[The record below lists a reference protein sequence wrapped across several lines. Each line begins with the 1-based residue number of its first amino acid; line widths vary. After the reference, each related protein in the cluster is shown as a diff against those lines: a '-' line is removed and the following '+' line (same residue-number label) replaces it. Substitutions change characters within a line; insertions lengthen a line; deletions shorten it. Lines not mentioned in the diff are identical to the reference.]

1 MADVKVG
8 VTLEAQDKASQTI
21 ASFEKNLSGVQGR
34 LEGMAPTFTK
44 MSLAGTAAFAAISG
58 VVGKALGDFAEAE
71 RSQRQLEHAVID
83 VSKGTKEQVKAIS
96 DLSDALQKKSGI
108 DGDALSMGAAQLST
122 FGLQS
127 KSVVDLTKSLA
138 DLTVN
143 QNGVNASGD
152 QYVQSANMIAKA
164 INGQFGVLEKS
175 GIRFT
180 EAQQKMILHGKET
193 EKVAALQ
200 QGLAQNLR
208 ETTDTLGGADVAMA
222 KLSRQAGEISESIGA
237 ALAPALSKVADA
249 VVPVIT
255 KISEWAAANPELT
268 SKIIIVA
275 GAVAG
280 LVAVVGAIGL
290 ILPTVIAGFA
300 LLFSPITLVV
310 GAVIALGVAFTY
322 LWTHSDEVRQK
333 IVEIWS
339 NVKEFLSNNFEAMR
353 MNAEDIWN
361 RIKGFIGD
369 NIQAIKMNL
378 EDAWGSIKQ
387 YLQDSLEAMR
397 MSVESIWNAIKA
409 FLDGLWQGI
418 KDAFN
423 SGLETIQT
431 AWQTAWN
438 TIKNVADS
446 VWTGI
451 KGTVTSGFSWI
462 RDTFVKW
469 KLTIAD
475 MAKALW
481 DGLGTA
487 ATMAWE
493 GVKGIV
499 VNSINFIIGKVNTLI
514 EAINSVARKAAST
527 VGFSAPQIPTVPF
540 LAEGGIVTRPTL
552 AMIGEGSEPEAVIP
566 LSKLGR
572 LGGGGVTVNI
582 NGGNYLSEDAAVKM
596 GDFIITRLREQ
607 LAV

>member
-1 MADVKVG
+1 MAEVKVG
-8 VTLEAQDKASQTI
+8 VILEAEDKASQVVNG
-21 ASFEKNLSGVQGR
+21 FEKNLSGVQGK
-34 LEGMAPTFTK
+34 LEGMGPTFTK

-96 DLSDALQKKSGI
+96 DASEALQKKSGI
-108 DGDALSMGAAQLST
+108 DGDALAMGAAQLST

-143 QNGVNASGD
+143 QNGVNASSD
-152 QYVQSANMIAKA
+152 QYVTSANTIAKA
-164 INGQFGVLEKS
+164 LNGQFGILEKQ

-180 EAQQKMILHGKET
+180 ESQQKMILHGKES

-222 KLSRQAGEISESIGA
+222 KLSRQTGEISESIGA

-268 SKIIIVA
+268 SKILLVA
-275 GAVAG
+275 GAIAG

-300 LLFSPITLVV
+300 LLFSPVTLII
-310 GAVIALGVAFTY
+310 GAVIALGLAFYY
-322 LWTHSDEVRQK
+322 LWTHSDEVREK
-333 IVEIWS
+333 LIEIW
-339 NVKEFLSNNFEAMR
+339 NRIKEFLMNNIEAIK
-353 MNAEDIWN
+353 MNVEDNWN

-378 EDAWGSIKQ
+378 EDAW
-387 YLQDSLEAMR
+387 
-397 MSVESIWNAIKA
+397 NAIKQ
-409 FLDGLWQGI
+409 FLSDKWNEIKSGAEEVWNSIKMFFDGLWQGI
-418 KDAFN
+418 KDLFT
-423 SGLETIQT
+423 SSLEIVQT

-438 TIKNVADS
+438 GIKNAADT
-446 VWTGI
+446 VWTGLKTTI
-451 KGTVTSGFSWI
+451 TNGFNWI

-487 ATMAWE
+487 ATVAWE
-493 GVKGIV
+493 AVKGIV
-499 VNSINFIIGKVNTLI
+499 VNSINFIIGKVNSLI

-552 AMIGEGSEPEAVIP
+552 AMIGEGGEAEAVIP

-572 LGGGGVTVNI
+572 FGGGGITVNI
-582 NGGNYLSEDAAVKM
+582 NGGNYLSEDAALKM

-607 LAV
+607 FAV